1 MRKYFIVCL
10 LIVLSVFPA
19 YGAYNTYNTVEE
31 VTIHIGGMMDSTDVE
46 RVYNTIS
53 SINGVV
59 YVELELSPPDAIVQ
73 YNYMDVHLSDI
84 LYAIQNIGF
93 TAAVE

>member
-1 MRKYFIVCL
+1 MRKYVIVSL
-10 LIVLSVFPA
+10 LIILSVFPA
-19 YGAYNTYNTVEE
+19 YGAYNTHNTVEE

-46 RVYNTIS
+46 KVYNTIR

-59 YVELELSPPDAIVQ
+59 YVELELSPPYAIVQ

-84 LYAIQNIGF
+84 LYAIQDIGF
-93 TAAVE
+93 TATVE

>member
-1 MRKYFIVCL
+1 MKKYVILSL
-10 LIVLSVFPA
+10 LIIFSVFPA
-19 YGAYNTYNTVEE
+19 YAAYNTNNTVEE

-59 YVELELSPPDAIVQ
+59 YLELELSPPYAIVQ

-84 LYAIQNIGF
+84 LYAIQDIGF
-93 TAAVE
+93 TATVE

>member
-10 LIVLSVFPA
+10 LITLFIFPA
-19 YGAYNTYNTVEE
+19 YGAYNTHNTVEE
-31 VTIHIGGMMDSTDVE
+31 VTIHIGGMVDYTDVE
-46 RVYNTIS
+46 QVYNTIS
-53 SINGVV
+53 SIKGVV

-84 LYAIQNIGF
+84 LYAIQDIGF
-93 TAAVE
+93 TATVE